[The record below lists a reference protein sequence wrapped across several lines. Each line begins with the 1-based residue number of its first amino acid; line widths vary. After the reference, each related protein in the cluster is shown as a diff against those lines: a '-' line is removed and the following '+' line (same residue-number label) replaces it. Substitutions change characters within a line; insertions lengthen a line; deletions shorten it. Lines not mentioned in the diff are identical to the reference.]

1 VLLPTD
7 RVAVDVAGNALSL
20 FSIGAFFGSIGGAF
34 LIRWFGSRYVG
45 TVLALLGVAATAL
58 IGFLLV
64 GTENPAA
71 SNVLVMSFLAGVSFN
86 GMQAFMYAVAA
97 HSYPTE
103 IRGSAV
109 GMAQTVSRIGAVL
122 SPIVASTY
130 LAMTPLPGVNLF
142 FWFVAGCAFI
152 TALSFFLIPSHIP
165 R

>member
-1 VLLPTD
+1 M
-7 RVAVDVAGNALSL
+7 
-20 FSIGAFFGSIGGAF
+20 
-34 LIRWFGSRYVG
+34 
-45 TVLALLGVAATAL
+45 ATAL

-64 GTENPAA
+64 GTGSPAE

-109 GMAQTVSRIGAVL
+109 GLAQTVSRIGAVL
-122 SPIVASTY
+122 SPIVASGY
-130 LAMTPLPGVNLF
+130 LAMQPLPGVNLF
-142 FWFVAGCAFI
+142 FWFVAGCASI

-165 R
+165 RQEPSEPVRAAVTQKS